1 MKSLWPILSALTVLI
16 TLTQW
21 LGMPTSLQAWRAA
34 LEWVPAWLSGPFLDV
49 APAILGLAGIVAAL
63 LTLALGAWGV
73 LIVLLLATTRFFVAS
88 IWIKGI
94 FGMTEWVSRNEAEAI
109 IEQSGFFN
117 VRRKAENPVAS
128 LFSLKSI
135 YVGGK
140 QGILEKGFISS
151 MMRKFEESRPSAVKD
166 GRYNRAILEDWLSAL
181 LEREVKQ
188 EMGDI
193 PDV

>member
-1 MKSLWPILSALTVLI
+1 M
-16 TLTQW
+16 
-21 LGMPTSLQAWRAA
+21 
-34 LEWVPAWLSGPFLDV
+34 
-49 APAILGLAGIVAAL
+49 
-63 LTLALGAWGV
+63 